1 MQSVIL
7 IIFCCATLWDFI
19 VQSFAL
25 PSIVRFVPEV
35 LSMLVMLYVLVAGTR
50 DRFRLV
56 APKYWLVFGALAL
69 VILCGIINSNPGS
82 GPLISGMRFYFRAM
96 PLFFLAAV
104 FPMTEE
110 RLATQLKVLLGLA
123 FIQLPFAAYQRWVV
137 MSEGRFSGDFVT
149 GTLLDSGILSMFL
162 ICAALVLTGLLLK
175 RRIGAR
181 WFLVMF
187 LLMLF
192 PTTIDETKV
201 TVIWLPI
208 GLLVTLMFGAAPG
221 KRLRYAGIAVALL
234 IVFGAIF
241 VPVYDKMEEKDPNRI
256 DIVDFFTDTQKLNR
270 YLTAHGSKAA
280 KEGLGGKVTAHR
292 GQALLDSL
300 SYLAKDPVRLA
311 FGLGLGNVSPSQTGK
326 DFEGSYYRLFSNLLV
341 ISFIYFV
348 LELGVLGVLLIGV
361 LLWMVF
367 SDSLAVAR
375 SDDSL
380 MGALG
385 AGWTGVVAIFAIG
398 MIYTNFHFFTSVTFL
413 YWYFS
418 GVVCARRM
426 ELRLATAR
434 IPRAAAQPRLSPA
447 S

>member
-1 MQSVIL
+1 MQSIIL
-7 IIFCCATLWDFI
+7 IIFFCATLWDFI
-19 VQSFAL
+19 IQSFEL

-82 GPLISGMRFYFRAM
+82 GPLISGMRFYFRAV

-110 RLATQLKVLLGLA
+110 RLARQLKVLLGLA
-123 FIQLPFAAYQRWVV
+123 LIQLPVAVYQRWVV

-149 GTLLDSGILSMFL
+149 GTLADSGILSMFL

-175 RRIGAR
+175 RRIGGR
-181 WFLVMF
+181 WFLVIF

-192 PTTIDETKV
+192 PTTINETKV

-208 GLLVTLMFGAAPG
+208 GLLVTLMFGADPG

-256 DIVDFFTDTQKLNR
+256 DIVDFFTDTQKLDQ
-270 YLTAHGSKAA
+270 YLMSHGRSSA
-280 KEGLGGKVTAHR
+280 KEGLGGKEPAHR
-292 GQALLDSL
+292 VQAALDSL
-300 SYLAKDPVRLA
+300 GYLAKDPVRLA

-326 DFEGSYYRLFSNLLV
+326 EFEGSYYRLFSNLLV
-341 ISFIYFV
+341 VSFIYFV
-348 LELGVLGVLLIGV
+348 LEMGVLGVLLIGV

-413 YWYFS
+413 YWYLS
-418 GVVCARRM
+418 GVVCARSRA
-426 ELRLATAR
+426 LRLATAR
-434 IPRAAAQPRLSPA
+434 IPHAAVQPRLSPA